1 MKKFFLILV
10 ALFGMA
16 ALFAASE
23 TGQKKYIG
31 KDGSV
36 SVTLTTPFSVVE
48 QENEAK
54 GAAVD
59 GADIG
64 KYIGRDGA
72 ASITLL
78 SPPPPEMEEA
88 AAGEKDGLD
97 EIQKMAQKVLAL
109 AQKKAGTDF
118 KKYTGAYNSS
128 SINIMPP
135 TIELKNGYVFT
146 YMHDG
151 DSSPERHDI
160 ECWGFAVGQGES
172 YVPDKEMIKKVR
184 LTGKIY
190 GWKGLLSHIGQY
202 GHYYAEEIEKVF
214 SSEDKVKEW
223 LSDYEKASDE
233 IAEILKCFK

>member
-1 MKKFFLILV
+1 MKKIFFVSAMLF
-10 ALFGMA
+10 ALSP
-16 ALFAASE
+16 LFAAAEMESKE
-23 TGQKKYIG
+23 YIG
-31 KDGSV
+31 KDGTV
-36 SVTLTTPFSVVE
+36 SITVTASGTVAESESAEDETGV
-48 QENEAK
+48 N
-54 GAAVD
+54 
-59 GADIG
+59 
-64 KYIGRDGA
+64 KYIGRDGVV
-72 ASITLL
+72 SRLL
-78 SPPPPEMEEA
+78 APPPAKASDSAM
-88 AAGEKDGLD
+88 D
-97 EIQKMAQKVLAL
+97 EQIDLSDIHKLAEKVLAL

-118 KKYTGAYNSS
+118 KEYTGAYNSS

-190 GWKGLLSHIGQY
+190 GWKGLLSHIGLY
-202 GHYYAEEIEKVF
+202 GNYYAEEIEKVF
-214 SSEDKVKEW
+214 CSEDKVKEY

>member
-1 MKKFFLILV
+1 MKKIFLILV

-16 ALFAASE
+16 ALFAESE

-36 SVTLTTPFSVVE
+36 SVALTTPSFVVE
-48 QENEAK
+48 PENEAK

-78 SPPPPEMEEA
+78 PPPPPEMEEA

-97 EIQKMAQKVLAL
+97 EIQIMAQKVLAL
-109 AQKKAGTDF
+109 AQKKAGTNF
-118 KKYTGAYNSS
+118 KEYKGNVNLWMSQAFY
-128 SINIMPP
+128 P
-135 TIELKNGYVFT
+135 TVELKNIYIFT
-146 YMHDG
+146 YLCRSAR
-151 DSSPERHDI
+151 DSNHGVEPAH
-160 ECWGFAVGQGES
+160 GFAIAEGEGCKN
-172 YVPDKEMIKKVR
+172 DREMIKKIKE
-184 LTGKIY
+184 LGKAY
-190 GWKGLLSHIGQY
+190 GWKGSL
-202 GHYYAEEIEKVF
+202 AADVKIEKAF
-214 SSEDKVKEW
+214 PTIGGFKDY

-233 IAEILKCFK
+233 VAEILKFFK